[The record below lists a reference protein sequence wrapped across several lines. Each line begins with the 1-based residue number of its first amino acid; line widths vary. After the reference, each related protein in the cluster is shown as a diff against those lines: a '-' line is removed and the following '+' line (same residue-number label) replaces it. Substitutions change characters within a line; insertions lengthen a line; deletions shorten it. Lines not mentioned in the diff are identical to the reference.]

1 MYTFGIILD
10 GIKKDLNVPDE
21 KANLLSSFNTGFLF
35 CSGPIVAGLANQFGC
50 RAVVMGGAVVT
61 SVMYIITAFSPN
73 IYVMMATYGVI
84 GGIFIINL
92 NYNTLEKNLNNSIIN
107 IKGVSTGCT
116 YIASLIII
124 AEYFDKKRG
133 IATGV
138 CMAGSGVGSF
148 VFPPLVGYL
157 IQSND
162 WKFTM
167 SICAC
172 IIFQSCVCGALL
184 RPLNNNDAPPPKQL

>member
-1 MYTFGIILD
+1 MYSFGIILD
-10 GIKKDLNVPDE
+10 EIKRDLKIPDDI
-21 KANLLSSFNTGFLF
+21 ANLLSSFNTGFLF

-61 SVMYIITAFSPN
+61 AAMYMGTVFAPSV
-73 IYVMMATYGVI
+73 YVMMATYGVV
-84 GGIFIINL
+84 GGI
-92 NYNTLEKNLNNSIIN
+92 
-107 IKGVSTGCT
+107 STGCT

-133 IATGV
+133 IATGIT
-138 CMAGSGVGSF
+138 MAGSGVGSF
-148 VFPPLVGYL
+148 VFAPLMSAL
-157 IQSND
+157 IKATG

-172 IIFQSCVCGALL
+172 IILQSAVCGALL
-184 RPLNNNDAPPPKQL
+184 RPLNPPTPIKPQKRKPKQM